1 MSGAK
6 KSPFLQRMQP
16 GVNCRRQKKKNPL
29 LLCSQK
35 RKRKSPF
42 HFHLPFHP
50 YRQKMRMKVDIIL
63 LFSSLSA
70 FFSRVPERTFFL
82 SAQKIIGRS
91 KPFRICFS
99 QTKTIWPRGTRY
111 VSYLGQGIWVMF
123 FEFRRRSSTFP
134 KKRGRGRQGFIREKI
149 YWGKHR
155 ACVVL
160 HAFFPSPAPPGWV
173 LHDSTAQYVL
183 YFWQP
188 QYEHARA
195 DFPSYF
201 SG

>member
-1 MSGAK
+1 
-6 KSPFLQRMQP
+6 
-16 GVNCRRQKKKNPL
+16 
-29 LLCSQK
+29 
-35 RKRKSPF
+35 
-42 HFHLPFHP
+42 
-50 YRQKMRMKVDIIL
+50 MRMKVGIIL

-155 ACVVL
+155 ACVIL
-160 HAFFPSPAPPGWV
+160 HAFFPSPALRVGFFMIQLPNMCCIFGSPNMNTRV
-173 LHDSTAQYVL
+173 RT
-183 YFWQP
+183 
-188 QYEHARA
+188 
-195 DFPSYF
+195 FPHISQDK
-201 SG
+201 